1 MDDDDNNGGSDRSTS
16 RSSRL
21 IEPWILVSDYEFL
34 FLYTILT
41 FFNSLST
48 RRHYNAMT
56 TKNEQT
62 MELDDDDDN
71 GGYAHE
77 LEPQVL

>member
-1 MDDDDNNGGSDRSTS
+1 
-16 RSSRL
+16 
-21 IEPWILVSDYEFL
+21 
-34 FLYTILT
+34 
-41 FFNSLST
+41 
-48 RRHYNAMT
+48 MT

-62 MELDDDDDN
+62 MELDDDDDD